1 MGLLFGLNQ
10 SFIFLSNQKVLN
22 FNLIFFSPFSEANFG
37 HSVTSDSKLHLKKY
51 SFESR

>member
-22 FNLIFFSPFSEANFG
+22 FQPYFFFPFLSPILG
-37 HSVTSDSKLHLKKY
+37 IL
-51 SFESR
+51 